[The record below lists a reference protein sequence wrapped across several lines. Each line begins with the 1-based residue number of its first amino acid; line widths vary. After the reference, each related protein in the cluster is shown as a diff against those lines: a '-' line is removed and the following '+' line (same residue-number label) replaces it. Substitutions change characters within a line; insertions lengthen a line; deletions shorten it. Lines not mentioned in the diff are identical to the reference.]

1 MTKIFD
7 RVHHLRQKTHY
18 TSGAEFIS
26 IFKLEWQ
33 KNLADETIRNIFNPQ
48 KKVVVNTCQKHRD

>member
-1 MTKIFD
+1 LTPSTISDK
-7 RVHHLRQKTHY
+7 KTH
-18 TSGAEFIS
+18 TASEAESIS

-33 KNLADETIRNIFNPQ
+33 KNLADKIIRNTFNPQ